1 MKTSCRTVIVGLIGL
16 WLGGCSVVVFEDSAA
31 CPAQKTCPIDA
42 IKVAPVPEGTEQ
54 NALEQDDTAQN
65 STSADETASSA
76 SGQNGITGQTALISP
91 VDEADQ
97 IDGHLSYF
105 DVDSATLRTPT
116 ISGLLFVA
124 EYLEAN
130 PDQRILVEGHC
141 DERGT
146 RDYNLALGEKR
157 AEAIRRQLVRQ
168 GIDRRRIKT
177 KSFGKER
184 PAMLGASP
192 EAWAKNRRTVIRLIS
207 D

>member
-1 MKTSCRTVIVGLIGL
+1 MMVGLVGL

-31 CPAQKTCPIDA
+31 CPAQKTCPIDT
-42 IKVAPVPEGTEQ
+42 IKIAPVPDGMESNG
-54 NALEQDDTAQN
+54 LDQDDTAQN
-65 STSADETASSA
+65 STLADETDSSA
-76 SGQNGITGQTALISP
+76 SQPKGTSSQTAAMSA
-91 VDEADQ
+91 VDIANR

-105 DVDSATLRTPT
+105 DVDSAALRKPT

-124 EYLEAN
+124 EYLKAN
-130 PDQRILVEGHC
+130 PTEHILVEGHC

-157 AEAIRRQLVRQ
+157 AEAIRVQLVRQ
-168 GIDRRRIKT
+168 GIERRRIKT